1 MIDREVTGWWPRG
14 GRANEAPVYLNQRF
28 RSAST
33 SSQQRSTSSRKASRW
48 AHVTA
53 SWASSSAIN
62 RLVVADNGVGVLVWL
77 ASGVGE
83 RMDRGRHP
91 VGHHPVRGRAPNGWR
106 PVRVSWWSPC
116 GRQGCQRMVD
126 EPLTDSTRRCQ
137 PSICPGRDAP
147 AYCVL
152 RLPTLISPPAW

>member
-62 RLVVADNGVGVLVWL
+62 RLVVEDNGVGVLVWL

-83 RMDRGRHP
+83 RMDRGWHLAGHRP
-91 VGHHPVRGRAPNGWR
+91 VARVGSLVGWR
-106 PVRVSWWSPC
+106 PRGARLFLPISVR
-116 GRQGCQRMVD
+116 RK
-126 EPLTDSTRRCQ
+126 L
-137 PSICPGRDAP
+137 
-147 AYCVL
+147 
-152 RLPTLISPPAW
+152 